1 MTSQAKPLH
10 PIFKIIML
18 SILAGII
25 WYAYDR
31 TNFVM
36 NSTIEAATIV
46 GCDSKWTTRS
56 SGSNS
61 MNKRKVTVYT
71 PIAISEN
78 KNKAIGSVWGD
89 KKLCQNIV
97 GKKTSIFVHKTDPE
111 KNQINSFIHFW
122 ILPSFLF
129 YLLIITLATRISPKL
144 NPIVTLGFMAIAAFY
159 VNQEL
164 DLYPLP
170 FNTQSSSE
178 SSKESGTT
186 DVSALSLN
194 ACVRASMT
202 EKGVKQRVN
211 LTYLIC
217 QDSGIK
223 DLSSIHDLVNL
234 EELYL
239 QGNSMTS
246 LETMGDFKKLR
257 RISVA
262 ANKTLTTLK
271 GVEKLPAL
279 EELQMNKSAI
289 SDLSGV
295 ETLKNLKVVGLMM
308 NKISDISAFANLDK
322 LEDVTLSYNKI
333 SDLSAFANKL
343 NLEKFTIYTNDIT
356 DISALY
362 GNKNMKIVGIR
373 GRGNVPC
380 AQIEE
385 IRKRLGPDAKVWGQ
399 KACD

>member
-1 MTSQAKPLH
+1 MTSQAKPLR

-18 SILAGII
+18 SILAFII

-36 NSTIEAATIV
+36 NSTVEAATIV
-46 GCDSKWTTRS
+46 GCDSKITTSS
-56 SGSNS
+56 SGSS
-61 MNKRKVTVYT
+61 TISQRKITVYT
-71 PIAISEN
+71 PLAVSEN

-97 GKKTSIFVHKTDPE
+97 GKKTSIFVHNTDPS

-122 ILPSFLF
+122 LIPSIIF
-129 YLLIITLATRISPKL
+129 YMLLVGFASSVNPRL
-144 NPIVTLGFMAIAAFY
+144 NPIITIGFMAIAAFY

-170 FNTQSSSE
+170 FNTSPNSE
-178 SSKESGTT
+178 SSNESGKT
-186 DVSALSLN
+186 DISTLSLN
-194 ACVRASMT
+194 ACVRSSMA
-202 EKGVKQRVN
+202 EKGVKQRIN

-217 QDSGIK
+217 QDSGIN
-223 DLSSIHDLVNL
+223 DLSSIADLVNL

-239 QGNSMTS
+239 QGNELISF
-246 LETMGDFKKLR
+246 ETMPEFTKLR

-262 ANKTLTTLK
+262 NNKTLTTLK
-271 GVEKLPAL
+271 GIEKLPAL
-279 EELQMNKSAI
+279 EELQANKAAI

-295 ETLKNLKVVGLMM
+295 ETLKNLKVVGLMI

-322 LEDVTLSYNKI
+322 IEDITLSYNNI
-333 SDLSAFANKL
+333 SDLSAFANKP

-356 DISALY
+356 DITPLY
-362 GNKNMKIVGIR
+362 GNKNMKIVGVS
-373 GRGNVPC
+373 GRGDIPC
-380 AQIEE
+380 AQIYE
-385 IRKRLGPDAKVWGQ
+385 IRKRLSPDAKVWGP